1 MKNPSALSI
10 RQVSILEFII
20 DEVEQR
26 GYPPSVREIGLAV
39 GLQSSS
45 TVHNHLNQIERK
57 GYIQRDAT
65 KPRAIAILKRA
76 DESAYVPF
84 SSESESNSSDVEEMV
99 NLPVFGAV
107 AAGVPIFADDS
118 IEDQISLPMRF
129 VRDEGAF
136 MLRVKG
142 ESMIGVGIM
151 DGDYVIVA
159 PRQSAKNGDVVVALI
174 GDEATCK
181 TYYREKHQIRLQPEN
196 PTMEPIFVQNPMI
209 IGQVIGVFRDMH

>member
-20 DEVEQR
+20 DEVELR

-57 GYIQRDAT
+57 GYILRDAT
-65 KPRAIAILKRA
+65 KPRAITILKRA
-76 DESAYVPF
+76 DESDYSPYITETEAP
-84 SSESESNSSDVEEMV
+84 ETEEMV

-107 AAGVPIFADDS
+107 AAGAPIFADES
-118 IEDQISLPMRF
+118 VEDQIAMPMRF

-136 MLRVKG
+136 MLRIKG
-142 ESMIGVGIM
+142 DSMIGIGIM

-159 PRQSAKNGDVVVALI
+159 PRQAAKNGDVVVALI

-196 PTMEPIFVQNPMI
+196 PTMEPIYVQNPMI